1 MAKSKNIFTRVE
13 KKYVITKAQLDAMLP
28 TLNEHMHEDE
38 YGLSTVCSTY
48 YDTPDMRL
56 IGASIIA
63 KTYKEKLR
71 LRCYGEPSEDAN
83 AFVELKKKFKGIVY
97 KRRIIMPYRD
107 AIAFLSGKSPGPNDQ
122 IAREIAYTLSYYPN
136 LRPAINIFCERI
148 AYEDNEDENLRLTVD
163 RNLRYRMDDLDL
175 THGTHGTPLLPENRF
190 ILEIKTA
197 FSMPLWLVHLLDENN
212 VYPGKF
218 SKYGTAFNMEL
229 EKKRAVDKNNT
240 SFE

>member
-28 TLNEHMHEDE
+28 VLSEHMHEDE
-38 YGLSTVCSTY
+38 YGLSTICSTY
-48 YDTPDMRL
+48 FDTPDMRL

-71 LRCYGEPSEDAN
+71 LRCYGEPREDST

-97 KRRIIMPYRD
+97 KRRIQMPYKD
-107 AIAFLSGKSPGPNDQ
+107 ALAFLNGETPGPNDQ
-122 IAREIAYTLSYYPN
+122 IAREIAYTLRYYPN

-175 THGTHGTPLLPENRF
+175 THGTHGTPLLPEDRF

-197 FSMPLWLVHLLDENN
+197 FSLPLWLVHLLDENK

-229 EKKRAVDKNNT
+229 EKKLAAGEKPY
-240 SFE
+240 